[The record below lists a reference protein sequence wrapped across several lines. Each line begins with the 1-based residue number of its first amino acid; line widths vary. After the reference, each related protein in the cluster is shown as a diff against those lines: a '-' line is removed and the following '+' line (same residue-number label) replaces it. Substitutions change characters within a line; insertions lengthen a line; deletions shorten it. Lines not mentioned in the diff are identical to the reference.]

1 MDLSARL
8 VQALQPLILRSR
20 TRITPPQLRDLAA
33 RLAADYRAAL
43 QADDGH
49 DPTPLAR
56 ELAER
61 GLHPDLMFAAAD
73 VIYADGCAQGPEA
86 RDRTG
91 SYLRRFLGA
100 FTAHRER
107 LIKQELEA
115 SLQARKRL
123 EEQA

>member
-20 TRITPPQLRDLAA
+20 TRITPAQLRELAE
-33 RLAADYRAAL
+33 RLAADYGAAL
-43 QADDGH
+43 QANDGH
-49 DPTPLAR
+49 DPAPLAR
-56 ELAER
+56 EWAER
-61 GLHPDLMFAAAD
+61 GLHPDLVFAAVD
-73 VIYADGCAQGPEA
+73 VLYAAGCARDPEA
-86 RDRTG
+86 REITG
-91 SYLRRFLGA
+91 GYLRRFLGA